1 MKPKTCKAC
10 KAKFEPSRPLQ
21 SVCNPKCAQVHADN
35 LKAKKHKLEVAER
48 RKETQKALDAIKPRA
63 IWMREAQ
70 AVFNRYIRERDKD
83 EPCIS
88 CGSYL
93 RSSFDA
99 GHYRTTAAAPEL
111 RFEPLNVHKQCVQCN
126 QHQHGNIV
134 AFRIGLIAKIGQ
146 KAVEWLEGNHDA
158 KKYTIDDIKAIKE
171 EYKAKLKELKQ

>member
-1 MKPKTCKAC
+1 MKPKVCKAC

-21 SVCNPKCAQVHADN
+21 SVCNPRCAQVHADN
-35 LKAKKHKLEVAER
+35 LKAKKAKQELTER
-48 RKETQKALDAIKPRA
+48 RKETRKALDAIKPRA

-70 AVFNRYIRERDKD
+70 AAFNSYIRARDEA

-88 CGSYL
+88 CKSYL
-93 RSSFDA
+93 RSSWDA

-126 QHQHGNIV
+126 QHQHGNLV
-134 AFRIGLIAKIGQ
+134 EFRIGLKDRVGE
-146 KAVEWLEGNHDA
+146 KALEWLEGKHEA
-158 KKYTIDDIKAIKE
+158 KHYTIDDLKAIKA